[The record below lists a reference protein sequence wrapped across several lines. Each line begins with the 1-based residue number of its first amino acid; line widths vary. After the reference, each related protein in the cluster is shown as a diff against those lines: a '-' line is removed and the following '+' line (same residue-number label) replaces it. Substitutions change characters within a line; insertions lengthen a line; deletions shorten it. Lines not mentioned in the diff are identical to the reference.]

1 MITRHRVGN
10 AARSLA
16 LSSLLVLASGGLLA
30 GEALAGQATGQAA
43 GPAAGQALPLTMEQA
58 VAMALEANL
67 GLKAQRLNL
76 DIASHSVALARAAFL
91 PRLDSSLGRR
101 TSKSVPSDFTQGS
114 TDITSAG
121 LSFSGTVAQSLR
133 WYGGAYSVT
142 WSGNRNTQTNVISSY
157 NPRLGSSLQVSFS
170 QPLLRDLRV
179 DSARNSLVT
188 TARQREITD
197 IQLQQRIVATEASV
211 RLAYLNLVGAIEGKK
226 VAEQNMEI
234 AQQSLRQSR
243 ARVAVGQS
251 PQIEIIQSEAQ
262 VASNQEQLILAEAQ
276 IATAEDGLRSLILD
290 PTRADFW
297 TVQLVPTDTIQLT
310 PRDINLDEAIKVAM
324 ANRLDLAVEKRA
336 LEITNLNLKLGR
348 NNTLPAVDFNVSYS
362 AQGTA
367 GTQFVFG
374 SGFPPPIID
383 RTDRTFGSALGDTFG
398 GAYPT
403 WSVGVTVSYP
413 LGRTGAEVAYAQSQV
428 QKRQQELGLQE
439 LELQIVREV
448 RDAVRQVQ
456 NSYQRV
462 QATQTFRRAA
472 EQQLEAEERRFAVG
486 ISTTLELQIRQR
498 DLANARVSELGAMI
512 AYNRALINL
521 DRVQKTQ

>member
-1 MITRHRVGN
+1 
-10 AARSLA
+10 
-16 LSSLLVLASGGLLA
+16 
-30 GEALAGQATGQAA
+30 
-43 GPAAGQALPLTMEQA
+43 
-58 VAMALEANL
+58 
-67 GLKAQRLNL
+67 
-76 DIASHSVALARAAFL
+76 
-91 PRLDSSLGRR
+91 
-101 TSKSVPSDFTQGS
+101 
-114 TDITSAG
+114 
-121 LSFSGTVAQSLR
+121 
-133 WYGGAYSVT
+133 
-142 WSGNRNTQTNVISSY
+142 
-157 NPRLGSSLQVSFS
+157 VSFS